1 MDLMQTGKFIAA
13 LRKEQGL
20 TQEQLGEKIGVTN
33 KTVSRWET
41 GTYLPPADALLAL
54 SELFAVSINELLS
67 GRRLSAEEY
76 REAAEEN
83 LTRAIGESSFTLKEK
98 IEFYKRKWL
107 KEHVAAMCLWGTCVI
122 AVFAACLI
130 LKKSY
135 LGFAAAALM
144 LIVGHGWRNNAMM
157 AYVERNAFD
166 GSGVSQAPYSGRCQP
181 GLRGEESGCNND
193 IASRRFGE

>member
-13 LRKEQGL
+13 LRKERGF
-20 TQEQLGEKIGVTN
+20 TQEQLGERIGVTN

-54 SELFAVSINELLS
+54 SELFSVSVNELLS

-76 REAAEEN
+76 RKAAEAN
-83 LTRAIGESSFTLKEK
+83 LTRAIGESGFTLKEK
-98 IEFYKRKWL
+98 IAFYKKKWL
-107 KEHVAAMCLWGTCVI
+107 KEHIAVMCLWGVCI
-122 AVFAACLI
+122 LAVFTACLI
-130 LKKSY
+130 LKKDY

-157 AYVERNAFD
+157 AYVEQNAFD
-166 GSGVSQAPYSGRCQP
+166 GSG
-181 GLRGEESGCNND
+181 
-193 IASRRFGE
+193 RR

>member
-1 MDLMQTGKFIAA
+1 MDLIQIGKFMAA

-41 GTYLPPADALLAL
+41 GAYLPPADALLAL
-54 SELFAVSINELLS
+54 GELFSVSVNELLS

-83 LTRAIGESSFTLKEK
+83 LTLAIGESSFTLKEK
-98 IEFYKRKWL
+98 VEFYKKKWL
-107 KEHVAAMCLWGTCVI
+107 KEHMAAMCLWGICVLV
-122 AVFAACLI
+122 VFVICLV
-130 LKKSY
+130 LKKEY
-135 LGFAAAALM
+135 LGFTAAALM

-166 GSGVSQAPYSGRCQP
+166 GSGRQ
-181 GLRGEESGCNND
+181 
-193 IASRRFGE
+193 